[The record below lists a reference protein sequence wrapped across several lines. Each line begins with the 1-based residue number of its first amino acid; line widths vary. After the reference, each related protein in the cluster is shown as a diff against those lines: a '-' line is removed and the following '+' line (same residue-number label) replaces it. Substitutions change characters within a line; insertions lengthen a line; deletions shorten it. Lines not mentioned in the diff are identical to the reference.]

1 MSHKFDCILKPF
13 GAPYIWIYF
22 DSVLVVW
29 EAKFMAFIKVQK
41 LVRNEDGSVSSGSAS
56 IMTTEYDRS
65 YKGLSRHKIREKLGK
80 VISLDETGKKGV
92 FLSPTRGLVAY
103 DSATDTFESI
113 GKDDP
118 RVKAFDL
125 FSEPQIHTVFGDVY
139 LFLQVCEKTGLLK
152 VLRTAFPQDKDYE
165 RVLSHLLHSVL
176 NDGSRVTCDDFI
188 SKSFASYLFGSITT
202 GSLGSDTVYF
212 SMMGEDT
219 SKVAF
224 FKAFV
229 SHMRKKA
236 PLFGKGCYVD
246 TIMDNPFNAHHS
258 NGIEGPSIQKRL
270 VLVLDGKTGFPVWFS
285 IIPGNVLDL
294 STLQSTMEDVAET
307 LDIRID
313 DFVLDAGYANKETIG
328 TFHCGNE
335 EGKAMTVCMPANEE
349 YPYKTLYHQAKK
361 LMANAKYE
369 FIREGHT
376 YFGKRFETEVFG
388 FKMHA
393 YVYVDKDNA
402 LEGCRDYRLKHEDA
416 YKKLTDKEKNW
427 TSVRFGFFIL
437 LSTEMKEPDE
447 KLDDYFGRTR
457 IETVFK
463 TSKEHLNLLPLS
475 KWSDLTVRGKL
486 LSDIISTIAL
496 LQLRKMLSEPGIS
509 TCKLIGKTQSLMC
522 TKKRDGTV
530 IVEVPNKQVKEY
542 YKDLKV
548 KVPSSVDLEK
558 FKTETLKL
566 SKGR

>member
-1 MSHKFDCILKPF
+1 
-13 GAPYIWIYF
+13 
-22 DSVLVVW
+22 
-29 EAKFMAFIKVQK
+29 MAFIKVQK
-41 LVRNEDGSVSSGSAS
+41 LVRNEDGSVRSGSAS
-56 IMTTEYDRS
+56 ILVTEYDRS
-65 YKGLSRHKIREKLGK
+65 AKHLSRHRIREKLGK
-80 VISLDETGKKGV
+80 VVTLDETGKRGV

-103 DSATDTFESI
+103 DSVSDVFESI

-118 RVKAFDL
+118 RVKALDL
-125 FSEPQIHTVFGDVY
+125 FAEPQIHTIFGDVY
-139 LFLQVCEKTGLLK
+139 LFLQVCEKSGLLK
-152 VLRTAFPQDKDYE
+152 ILRTAFPQDREYE

-176 NDGSRVTCDDFI
+176 KDGSRVSCDDFI
-188 SKSFASYLFGSITT
+188 SKSFASYLFSSIPT

-212 SMMGEDT
+212 SMMGEDR

-229 SHMRKKA
+229 SHMRKKD

-246 TIMDNPFNAHHS
+246 STPLPNTIRDNPFNALCSHGIHS
-258 NGIEGPSIQKRL
+258 TSTQTRL
-270 VLVLDGKTGFPVWFS
+270 VLVLDEKTGFPVWFS

-294 STLQSTMEDVAET
+294 STLRSTMEDVAES

-313 DFVLDAGYANKETIG
+313 DFVLDAGYASKETIE

-335 EGKAMTVCMPANEE
+335 EGKTMTVRMPAKNG

-361 LMANAKYE
+361 LMDNAKYE
-369 FIREGHT
+369 FIRQGHT
-376 YFGKRFETEVFG
+376 YFGKRLETEVFG

-393 YVYVDKDNA
+393 YVYVDRDNA
-402 LEGCRDYRLKHEDA
+402 LEGCRNYRLKHEDE
-416 YKKLTDKEKNW
+416 YQKLTDKEKNW
-427 TSVRFGFFIL
+427 YSVRFGFFIL

-463 TSKEHLNLLPLS
+463 TSKEYLNLLPLS
-475 KWSDLTVRGKL
+475 KWSDLTVRGKI

-496 LQLRKMLSEPGIS
+496 LQLRKRLTGPGIS

-522 TKKRDGTV
+522 MKKRDRTV
-530 IVEVPNKQVKEY
+530 IVEVPNKQVKEF
-542 YKDLKV
+542 YKELKV

-558 FKTETLKL
+558 FKTETLHLKT
-566 SKGR
+566 GF